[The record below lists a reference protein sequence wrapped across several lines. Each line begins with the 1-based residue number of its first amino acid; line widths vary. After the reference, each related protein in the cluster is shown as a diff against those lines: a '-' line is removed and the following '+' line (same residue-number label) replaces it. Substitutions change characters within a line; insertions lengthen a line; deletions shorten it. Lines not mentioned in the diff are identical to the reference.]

1 MAFGLEGFKKS
12 QLGRHIGAVIED
24 PQNVGD
30 MIAFSRHGLPAI
42 QAVGKNLTALG
53 PEVRSDQ
60 VKKTVGR
67 WVREILE
74 QHGWTVWKKRRVAP
88 GNLFS
93 TGMVY
98 RAKAPVPSKKE
109 SSAGTNALMSPAER
123 AAAWRD
129 SVKGLPASEPLSD
142 EAISRENIYAGRG

>member
-1 MAFGLEGFKKS
+1 MFGLEAFKRS
-12 QLGRHIGAVIED
+12 SLGRRIGAVLEN

-30 MIAFSRHGLPAI
+30 MIVFSRHGMPAVE
-42 QAVGKNLTALG
+42 AVGKALLALG
-53 PEVRSDQ
+53 AEVQADQ

-74 QHGWTVWKKRRVAP
+74 QHGWRAWKKRRVAP

-98 RAKAPVPSKKE
+98 RPAAPPLDNGAPE
-109 SSAGTNALMSPAER
+109 PAALSPEQR
-123 AAAWRD
+123 AALWREGA
-129 SVKGLPASEPLSD
+129 KGLPLTEPLSD
-142 EAISRENIYAGRG
+142 EAISRESIYSERG